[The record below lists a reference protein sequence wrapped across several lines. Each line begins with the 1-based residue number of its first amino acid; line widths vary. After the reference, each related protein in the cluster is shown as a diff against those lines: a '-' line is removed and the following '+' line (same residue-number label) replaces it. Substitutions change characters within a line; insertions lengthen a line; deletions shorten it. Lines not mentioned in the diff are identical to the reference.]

1 MGYTEDIEPVRRCG
15 TPFVDEIRRD
25 YWEYKNGLS
34 KIVIEVADRQTAI
47 FLLGSIEDYLDRA
60 IDEKEIA
67 KIIDTR
73 IE

>member
-1 MGYTEDIEPVRRCG
+1 MDTI
-15 TPFVDEIRRD
+15 
-25 YWEYKNGLS
+25 GLS

>member
-1 MGYTEDIEPVRRCG
+1 MGYTEDIEPVTICG
-15 TPFVDEIRRD
+15 TPFVDAIP
-25 YWEYKNGLS
+25 WEYKNGLS

-47 FLLGSIEDYLDRA
+47 FLLGSIEDYLERA
-60 IDEKEIA
+60 IDEKETA